1 MVMLRAAPLDEE
13 EEEAPELDI
22 DNMWLR
28 VIEIC
33 HNYQRWWRRQ
43 RIGCV

>member
-22 DNMWLR
+22 DKMRLR
-28 VIEIC
+28 VIEIGRD
-33 HNYQRWWRRQ
+33 Y
-43 RIGCV
+43 

>member
-13 EEEAPELDI
+13 EEEAPELHI
-22 DNMWLR
+22 DKMRLR
-28 VIEIC
+28 VIEIGRD
-33 HNYQRWWRRQ
+33 YQRWWRRQ